1 MATQACGCPLPAMDG
16 MYGLVD
22 PASEV
27 ALELDARGDVSFAYP
42 HESSLLAARPCR
54 GGALASFV
62 APAFAAR
69 VMMQLDRARAGGAP
83 VVEELRGADVRMRVM
98 PRPGGGAAVLLRRL
112 DDDNF
117 WRLFEMA
124 PVPLGFLFGTTS
136 SGNDTTRF
144 NRRFF
149 DVFGYTPEEVP
160 TASAWWPRA
169 YPDEDYREAVRSEWY
184 RRMELHKTHGVPV
197 TPLDARV
204 QCKDGSVREIE
215 FYATDLG
222 DCRLVVFIDQTDRN
236 RAARELREAHDRVRV
251 LSELLPICA
260 WCKRMRDDG
269 GYWQAVEQFISQR
282 TGAKVTHG
290 ICPDCR
296 DQHFRRSTN
305 VDGDE
310 SAG

>member
-1 MATQACGCPLPAMDG
+1 MDG

-22 PASEV
+22 PSSEV
-27 ALELDARGDVSFAYP
+27 AIELDAHGDVTFAYP
-42 HESSLLAARPCR
+42 HASSLLAAPPCR
-54 GGALASFV
+54 RGALRSFV
-62 APAFAAR
+62 AQAFAAR
-69 VMMQLDRARAGGAP
+69 VMAQIDRARTSGAP
-83 VVEELRGADVRMRVM
+83 VVEELRGADVRLRVM
-98 PRPGGGAAVLLRRL
+98 PRPGGGSAVLLRRL

-149 DVFGYTPEEVP
+149 EVFGYTAEEVP
-160 TASAWWPRA
+160 TATAWWPLA
-169 YPDEDYREAVRSEWY
+169 YPDAAYRESVRTEWF
-184 RRMELHKTHGVPV
+184 RRMELHKTEGVPV
-197 TPLDARV
+197 TPLEARAA
-204 QCKDGSVREIE
+204 CKDRSVREIE

-222 DCRLVVFIDQTDRN
+222 DCRLVVFVDQTERN
-236 RAARELREAHDRVRV
+236 RAARELREAHDHVRA
-251 LSELLPICA
+251 LSELLPVCA

-269 GYWQAVEQFISQR
+269 GYWQAVEQFLAQR

-296 DQHFRRSTN
+296 EQHFRRASTA
-305 VDGDE
+305 VDSDE
-310 SAG
+310 STG